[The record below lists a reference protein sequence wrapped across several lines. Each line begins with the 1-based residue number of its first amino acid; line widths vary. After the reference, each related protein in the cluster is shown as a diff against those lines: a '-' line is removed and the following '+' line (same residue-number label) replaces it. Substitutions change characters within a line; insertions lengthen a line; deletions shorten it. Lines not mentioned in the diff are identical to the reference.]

1 MRSLALGVT
10 ITDEHTRLARLETD
24 ASLHAAL
31 GAAVGRRNVTIIIHF
46 RFNHRAVEIS
56 RADHFGGVEL
66 AITQGMMRA
75 FFRRSPWRIFGSFT
89 TARLT
94 MGGSSTSGTDL
105 LFDTWSTATECMI
118 NVPGASHLSST
129 EGVLYMT
136 PVPPPPP
143 TMDDDNKQ
151 AVTADAGTNIPW
163 PTIFVDNILFSLTAY
178 NPMGN
183 TVSHDVNVKA
193 NIALEQD
200 ILQLYNNNTN
210 SRGDDND
217 NNSNNNSSGGVPLI
231 AWWHSFGFH
240 EQEGWRENGY
250 TLAFPVNDYGD
261 SDSDSASETVMKL
274 ANKYHQAAI
283 YKFSYEHGVVIRQVV
298 HVVDNPNADDQ
309 QKQQQSSKDVM
320 MIVTKPPSALADRY
334 WSPSSSRL
342 QSNSCDE
349 VTD

>member
-1 MRSLALGVT
+1 MF
-10 ITDEHTRLARLETD
+10 RL
-24 ASLHAAL
+24 
-31 GAAVGRRNVTIIIHF
+31 F
-46 RFNHRAVEIS
+46 
-56 RADHFGGVEL
+56 FGGVSDRRQME
-66 AITQGMMRA
+66 MRA
-75 FFRRSPWRIFGSFT
+75 FLRRSPWRIFGSFT

-143 TMDDDNKQ
+143 TMADDNKQ

-178 NPMGN
+178 NPLGN
-183 TVSHDVNVKA
+183 TVPHDVNVKA

-210 SRGDDND
+210 GRGDNNND
-217 NNSNNNSSGGVPLI
+217 SNINSSGGPLI

-250 TLAFPVNDYGD
+250 TLAFAINDYVG
-261 SDSDSASETVMKL
+261 SDSACETVMNL

-283 YKFSYEHGVVIRQVV
+283 YKFSYEHGVVIREVV
-298 HVVDNPNADDQ
+298 HVVDNPNDDE
-309 QKQQQSSKDVM
+309 QKQQQQSSKDVM

-334 WSPSSSRL
+334 WHLSE
-342 QSNSCDE
+342 CHE
-349 VTD
+349 

>member
-1 MRSLALGVT
+1 
-10 ITDEHTRLARLETD
+10 
-24 ASLHAAL
+24 
-31 GAAVGRRNVTIIIHF
+31 
-46 RFNHRAVEIS
+46 
-56 RADHFGGVEL
+56 
-66 AITQGMMRA
+66 
-75 FFRRSPWRIFGSFT
+75 
-89 TARLT
+89 
-94 MGGSSTSGTDL
+94 
-105 LFDTWSTATECMI
+105 MI

-143 TMDDDNKQ
+143 TMADDNKQ

-178 NPMGN
+178 NPMGK

-210 SRGDDND
+210 GRGDNNND
-217 NNSNNNSSGGVPLI
+217 SNINSSGGPLI

-250 TLAFPVNDYGD
+250 TLAFPVNEESYDNC
-261 SDSDSASETVMKL
+261 SAASETVMNL

-283 YKFSYEHGVVIRQVV
+283 YKFSYEHGVVIREVV
-298 HVVDNPNADDQ
+298 HVVDNPNDIQ
-309 QKQQQSSKDVM
+309 QKQQQQSSKDVM
-320 MIVTKPPSALADRY
+320 MIVTKPPSALAERY
-334 WSPSSSRL
+334 WHPS
-342 QSNSCDE
+342 E
-349 VTD
+349 

>member
-10 ITDEHTRLARLETD
+10 ITDEHTRLTRLET
-24 ASLHAAL
+24 SPPIIAAR
-31 GAAVGRRNVTIIIHF
+31 GTAAGRRIVTMIHIIQ
-46 RFNHRAVEIS
+46 HRRDTFTSPFEMVGLF
-56 RADHFGGVEL
+56 FGGVSDRRQME
-66 AITQGMMRA
+66 MRA
-75 FFRRSPWRIFGSFT
+75 FLRRSPWRIFGSFT

-283 YKFSYEHGVVIRQVV
+283 YKFSYEHGVVIREVV
-298 HVVDNPNADDQ
+298 HVVDNPNDDE
-309 QKQQQSSKDVM
+309 QKQQQQSSKDVM
-320 MIVTKPPSALADRY
+320 MIVSKPPSALADRY
-334 WSPSSSRL
+334 WHLS
-342 QSNSCDE
+342 E
-349 VTD
+349 WHE